1 MKEYQHN
8 NVTIRIHDANID
20 PVQRRKHLEEATIK
34 LMKEVVKKEG
44 DLNVDDKI
52 IPTSRTS
59 IDRN

>member
-34 LMKEVVKKEG
+34 LMKEVVKRET
-44 DLNVDDKI
+44 
-52 IPTSRTS
+52 IPPPGGSTRE
-59 IDRN
+59 N